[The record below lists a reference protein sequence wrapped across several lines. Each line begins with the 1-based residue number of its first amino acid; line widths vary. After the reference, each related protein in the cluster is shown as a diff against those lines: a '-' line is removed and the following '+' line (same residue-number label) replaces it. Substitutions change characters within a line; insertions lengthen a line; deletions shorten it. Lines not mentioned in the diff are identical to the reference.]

1 MGTLL
6 NLKLCD
12 TPTLLT
18 IAAGIITDALDKC
31 CNKYLNGRLNW
42 LIGDKLWNLIEYFDF
57 EPRKVYSDR
66 NLTYS
71 PWCIWR
77 QISYEKI
84 KNKNHRFQ
92 NFIAFNIQAKWI
104 LCGTMTIS
112 YLELFLKY
120 FWVGN
125 YKQCKYQKSVRLP
138 ALNFC
143 KYPRESSPSL
153 FVCRFVC
160 RRCPS
165 LWQYEAVHSAVAIFG
180 PCLLQC
186 RPYRY
191 WKEISNGFVYNDSLF
206 FLFSILCF

>member
-1 MGTLL
+1 MG
-6 NLKLCD
+6 D
-12 TPTLLT
+12 W
-18 IAAGIITDALDKC
+18 ID
-31 CNKYLNGRLNW
+31 

-66 NLTYS
+66 NLIYS
-71 PWCIWR
+71 PWCIAR

-143 KYPRESSPSL
+143 KYPRESSPSF

-191 WKEISNGFVYNDSLF
+191 WKEISNGFVYNDSLL

>member
-1 MGTLL
+1 MG
-6 NLKLCD
+6 D
-12 TPTLLT
+12 W
-18 IAAGIITDALDKC
+18 I
-31 CNKYLNGRLNW
+31 Y

-77 QISYEKI
+77 QISYEKL

-143 KYPRESSPSL
+143 NIRENHHHHYL
-153 FVCRFVC
+153 FVDLSVGAAHLCDSMKLFIVLLPFLGLVYCSAAPTDIEKRSAMGLYIMIVYFFCSLYFVFKMIIFFSFGDF
-160 RRCPS
+160 PS
-165 LWQYEAVHSAVAIFG
+165 
-180 PCLLQC
+180 P
-186 RPYRY
+186 
-191 WKEISNGFVYNDSLF
+191 
-206 FLFSILCF
+206 